1 MRSSSARSPLATL
14 AVLLP
19 AVAHA
24 AAAQIPAV
32 RITGRIQTQFT
43 AVSGDSTSS
52 FTPDTVVTS
61 SFEVRRFRFQADV
74 QIGDDIT
81 MVLQPTFEMG
91 ALGMRDAW
99 LRVGFARH
107 FGLTVGQEKKPFN
120 RYELNS
126 SINLPSIERGA
137 RFRGFARAVA
147 QNNLLEENGYIRHDI
162 GASLDGSFAAGRVR
176 VKVGVYNGTGE
187 SAADV
192 NDAKTYAARATGTVL
207 EDAERRPRLR
217 LGAAFVA
224 RDRAVTRTASS
235 TTFWPDSARR
245 TAAVAIDAE
254 WGDFRPGLHVIVDV
268 ATGDHLGPSAARYDT
283 GRNFGNLRPNTLG
296 AAFSRFRS
304 LQIIG
309 AYRVAVRAVAGAR
322 LVEFVEPAVRLDLT
336 DPDTD
341 KDGDAGTLLTPVL
354 NLHFS
359 ETALLRAGLDLYRYR
374 DAVGADRSLRV
385 VRFSWQASF

>member
-1 MRSSSARSPLATL
+1 MRFSSPPSPLATL
-14 AVLLP
+14 TVLLT
-19 AVAHA
+19 ATAHG
-24 AAAQIPAV
+24 AAAQTPTV
-32 RITGRIQTQFT
+32 RIAGRIQTQFS
-43 AVSGDSTSS
+43 AASGDSTSS
-52 FTPDTVVTS
+52 FRPDSVAAS
-61 SFEVRRFRFQADV
+61 SFEVRRLRFQADV

-91 ALGMRDAW
+91 ALSMRDAW

-137 RFRGFARAVA
+137 RFRGFAGAVA

-162 GASLDGSFAAGRVR
+162 GASLDGSFAASRVT

-187 SAADV
+187 SANDV

-207 EDAERRPRLR
+207 VDAQRRPRLR

-224 RDRAVTRTASS
+224 RDRAVTTTRSS
-235 TTFWPDSARR
+235 TAFSPDSARR

-254 WGDFRPGLHVIVDV
+254 WGDFRPGLHVIVDF

-283 GRNFGNLRPNTLG
+283 GRNFGNLRPNTPS

-304 LQIIG
+304 LQVIG
-309 AYRVAVRAVAGAR
+309 AYRVALRDVAGTR
-322 LVEFVEPAVRLDLT
+322 LIKFVEPALRIDIT

-341 KDGDAGTLLTPVL
+341 RDDDAGTLLTPVL

-359 ETALLRAGLDLYRYR
+359 QTTVLRAGLDLYRYA